1 MQRARGSASLG
12 GADGLGGAGGG
23 GEAGSR
29 AALEAE
35 NEGPVWAVSPH
46 CLLHAGGRGGNLSG
60 MLSRP
65 SSVRDEPVCRTC
77 GAAARRLAWTP
88 AGRPQE
94 QRLQHVPQGL
104 RDAAALC
111 ARTQDPTF
119 LNTNARR
126 SCYFP
131 AQPAQAWRR
140 AQGRR
145 GSRGNGTQLPSWS
158 GAGRAAQ
165 QPPRLKKKKGRKE
178 IHWKAIFLE
187 QLFIA
192 V

>member
-1 MQRARGSASLG
+1 M
-12 GADGLGGAGGG
+12 
-23 GEAGSR
+23 
-29 AALEAE
+29 
-35 NEGPVWAVSPH
+35 WAVSPH

-131 AQPAQAWRR
+131 AQPARAWRR

-165 QPPRLKKKKGRKE
+165 QPPRLKKKGEEKKSTGKQ
-178 IHWKAIFLE
+178 FSLNSCSS
-187 QLFIA
+187 LFNPACKSTFQRQCNQRARA
-192 V
+192 VVHK